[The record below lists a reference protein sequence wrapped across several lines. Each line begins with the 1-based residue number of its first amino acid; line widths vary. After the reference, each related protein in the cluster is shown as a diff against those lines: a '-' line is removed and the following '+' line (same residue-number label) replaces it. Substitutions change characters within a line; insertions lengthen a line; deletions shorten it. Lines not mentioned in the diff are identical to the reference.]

1 MRATRKGTFGVIAST
16 EGEMN
21 FALESGDKSPHSKSA
36 VRASEIET

>member
-1 MRATRKGTFGVIAST
+1 MHATRKGTFGAIAFT

-36 VRASEIET
+36 VRVS